1 MATLQGGGDIGAAT
15 TEFNLDE
22 GGGIGPSLPR
32 LPVTPPFIF
41 KYHPARWQVLRGRVV
56 PLLGKLKLVDGGNGV
71 TIDRDSGRPS
81 LATAKAMLES
91 QGWALIPLKATQDG
105 KSYCVRV
112 QGSAIHVERW
122 AKTFPGSDKI
132 QSDDKAYVEWL
143 CWLREERIIPPP
155 ASYTIEALISKYTDQ
170 LSKILAKGR
179 PLEGTE
185 QYADAR
191 RATDAI
197 EVLERELAEAIKRE
211 TGGQPAE
218 AEDVDDLDSEES

>member
-1 MATLQGGGDIGAAT
+1 MATLQGDIGAAT

-22 GGGIGPSLPR
+22 GGGIGPALPR
-32 LPVTPPFIF
+32 LPATPPFIF
-41 KYHPARWQVLRGRVV
+41 KYHPARWQVLRSHLV

-71 TIDRDSGRPS
+71 TIDPATGRPA

-91 QGWALIPLKATQDG
+91 QGWMLVPLKATQDG

-143 CWLREERIIPPP
+143 CWLRKEGIIPHP

-170 LSKILAKGR
+170 LSKILARGK

-185 QYADAR
+185 GYADAR
-191 RATDAI
+191 RASDAI
-197 EVLERELAEAIKRE
+197 EVLERELAEAIERE
-211 TGGQPAE
+211 TGGKPAD
-218 AEDVDDLDSEES
+218 AGDVDDLDSEEE